1 MCLSR
6 RSVGAHVDSFRRAVA
21 HQSRSERSI
30 VVRVPTFERS
40 KPTRSV
46 TMEASAATSSDTKP
60 LSGRHAIVT
69 GASRGV
75 GRGIA
80 VGLGEAGAT
89 VFITGRSS
97 TQLENTAR
105 LVREAGGECLAFLC
119 DHENDDEVQ
128 EFFGEVGTHLSSTSG
143 GVPLDLLVNNAFAG
157 AHCLA
162 ESMEIPLWN
171 KSAVNPAAPD
181 PNSSPGAYWDTINN
195 VGLRSNYIAT
205 ILALRMMVPAQTG
218 CIINISSFGG
228 TMRIF
233 DAVYGA
239 GKCANDRLVCD
250 IAYSLVDPI
259 DTGVRM
265 LTLYPGI
272 VSTEVMLKAV
282 ESRAASDQK
291 HGITNDQSSES
302 LQNLLWNAESPTFV
316 GRVVAAIAADSNRKA
331 RNRRNGKILIAA
343 EAGRHYGVRDVNG
356 EQRYSLRSLRTL
368 ALTAIPSLQADSFR
382 FWIPDIYVPWFL
394 VKLVAGVSPG
404 LSS

>member
-1 MCLSR
+1 
-6 RSVGAHVDSFRRAVA
+6 
-21 HQSRSERSI
+21 
-30 VVRVPTFERS
+30 
-40 KPTRSV
+40 
-46 TMEASAATSSDTKP
+46 MEETPTSSGSKP

-97 TQLENTAR
+97 NQLEETAR
-105 LVREAGGECLAFLC
+105 FVREAGGECVVFLC
-119 DHENDDEVQ
+119 DHESDEEVQ
-128 EFFGEVGTHLSSTSG
+128 EFFRKVGTHLSSISG

-157 AHCLA
+157 AHYLA
-162 ESMEIPLWN
+162 ESLEIPLWN
-171 KSAVNPAAPD
+171 KSVVNPAAPD
-181 PNSSPGAYWDTINN
+181 SKSPPGDYWDTINN

-250 IAYSLVDPI
+250 IANSLVDPV

-272 VSTEVMLKAV
+272 VSTEAILKAL
-282 ESRAASDQK
+282 ESRAASEQK
-291 HGITNDQSSES
+291 NGITIDQSSES
-302 LQNLLWNAESPTFV
+302 LENLVWNAESPTYV
-316 GRVVAAIAADSNRKA
+316 GRVVAAIAADSSRRA

-343 EAGRHYGVRDVNG
+343 EAGQHYGVRDVNG

-368 ALTAIPSLQADSFR
+368 ALAAIPSLRTKSVR